1 MSYSAAHVPPSPA
14 AAAAMSNSAS
24 ATVVRRQIQQ
34 AAAAAAARSAVHHH
48 HPPQPTALH
57 NFIGGATG
65 LSFAFAVMHP
75 LDTIKTRMQ
84 AAPAPGAAA
93 AESAT
98 AATASSSVGARIA
111 ATARSVFSRR
121 MLQIVS
127 RGFVASVAGAAPQ
140 GGLRLSSYEAT
151 KARLAPY
158 LPDAPTTVTTLS
170 ALVGDLASSLVKVPR
185 EVITARLQ
193 TNYYGTAP
201 MSGTAVA
208 QRIVRDEGPAA
219 LWRGFGPI
227 VARDAPFMVILF
239 VSYETFKARYQVHV
253 DSEHIPTGPSVLF
266 GGVSG
271 ALAGFSTTPLD
282 VLRTR
287 VMTAKPGV
295 DGQRP
300 RVGIVGGLQQIYK
313 EGGVRGLYR
322 GSVARGTWWLC
333 VCSMFFPIYEATKMT
348 AAEYL

>member
-1 MSYSAAHVPPSPA
+1 
-14 AAAAMSNSAS
+14 
-24 ATVVRRQIQQ
+24 
-34 AAAAAAARSAVHHH
+34 
-48 HPPQPTALH
+48 
-57 NFIGGATG
+57 
-65 LSFAFAVMHP
+65 MHP

-84 AAPAPGAAA
+84 AAPASGAAV
-93 AESAT
+93 E
-98 AATASSSVGARIA
+98 AATTATSSSVGARIA
-111 ATARSVFSRR
+111 ATARSVFSRQ

-127 RGFVASVAGAAPQ
+127 RGAVCVSRRTRRPRRV
-140 GGLRLSSYEAT
+140 
-151 KARLAPY
+151 LAPF

-208 QRIVRDEGPAA
+208 Q
-219 LWRGFGPI
+219 
-227 VARDAPFMVILF
+227 
-239 VSYETFKARYQVHV
+239 
-253 DSEHIPTGPSVLF
+253 HI
-266 GGVSG
+266 
-271 ALAGFSTTPLD
+271 TPLD

-287 VMTAKPGV
+287 VMTAKPGAN
-295 DGQRP
+295 GQRS

-313 EGGVRGLYR
+313 EGGMRGLYR